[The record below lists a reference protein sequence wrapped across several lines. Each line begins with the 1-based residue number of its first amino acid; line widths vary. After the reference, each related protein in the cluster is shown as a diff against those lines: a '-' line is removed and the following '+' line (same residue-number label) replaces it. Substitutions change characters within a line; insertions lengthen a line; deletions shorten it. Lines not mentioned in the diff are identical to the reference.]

1 MLWFTNHYIKSLI
14 LITAK
19 SNLSFYYKDIDFVWN
34 TNNSSDNGYFYLLL
48 NHIELKSQIHLR
60 NSICSLSI
68 FRFLKDGN
76 SNVTLRLFCSICWLR
91 ISSVH
96 LQKIALHRS
105 YIMVESYMYSILY
118 RMLLLRLQK
127 YICNHTE
134 IY

>member
-1 MLWFTNHYIKSLI
+1 MTTVISIFFYTILSLRVKI
-14 LITAK
+14 
-19 SNLSFYYKDIDFVWN
+19 Y
-34 TNNSSDNGYFYLLL
+34 
-48 NHIELKSQIHLR
+48 LR

-96 LQKIALHRS
+96 LKKISLHHS
-105 YIMVESYMYSILY
+105 YIMVDSYIYSIPW

-127 YICNHTE
+127 YTCNYTK
-134 IY
+134 IYFNAYNNVIRYRLYWYSLNFTYIEDYIEDEDIKIDS